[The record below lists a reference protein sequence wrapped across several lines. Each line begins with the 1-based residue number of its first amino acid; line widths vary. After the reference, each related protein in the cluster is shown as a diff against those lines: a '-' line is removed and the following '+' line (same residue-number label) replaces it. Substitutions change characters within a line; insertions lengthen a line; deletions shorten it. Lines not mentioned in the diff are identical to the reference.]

1 MTKKIFFSI
10 TTICVASVIAAILL
24 VTAVLYRASADD
36 AAREV
41 KAEAR
46 LIASAVEENGA
57 DYLRAADIDSDI
69 RVTWIDSTGRV
80 LFDSEEEAGSM
91 ENHSDRKE
99 VSEAMEKGDTDAK
112 LTAKKALQYYALLP
126 RDRPDLETIRAETIM
141 HIMKLRKALGK

>member
-91 ENHSDRKE
+91 ENHSDREE
-99 VSEAMEKGDTDAK
+99 VMARRSSIMPGSTDR
-112 LTAKKALQYYALLP
+112 T
-126 RDRPDLETIRAETIM
+126 
-141 HIMKLRKALGK
+141 